1 MSVRLAIKVDV
12 DTDRGTREDTLPL
25 AQTLQEVG
33 CPATFLFSLGP
44 DNTGKAIRRIFRPG
58 FLKKIGRTNVAGNY
72 GLRTLLNG
80 TLLPAPMI
88 GQRNEGMLRKI
99 RALGFT
105 VGIHC
110 WDHFAWQDY
119 LARWDLP
126 RTQQELGN
134 AVREFERIFGEKPRV
149 AGTPGWQVTAH
160 SLRVYDE
167 LGLLYG
173 SDTRGPHP
181 FFPRWRDEPFTT
193 LQIPTTL
200 PTLDEL
206 LGRPEHPVERIVPR
220 YLELIK
226 EAPDDY
232 VHVLTIHSELEGR
245 RYLGLF
251 QKLVTEAKAAGVKF
265 VKLEEYA
272 ESLLRNRET
281 IPVCEVHERCIEGR
295 SGTLA
300 VQGAPVFCN

>member
-25 AQTLQEVG
+25 AQTLRDAG

-72 GLRTLLNG
+72 GLRTLMNG
-80 TLLPAPMI
+80 TLLPAPLI
-88 GQRNEGMLRKI
+88 GQRNEGMLRQI
-99 RALGFT
+99 RQMGFT

-126 RTQQELGN
+126 RTQQEFGR

-149 AGTPGWQVTAH
+149 AGAPGWQASAH
-160 SLRVYDE
+160 SLHVYDE
-167 LGLLYG
+167 FQLLYG

-181 FFPRWRDEPFTT
+181 FFPRWGSETFST

-206 LGRPEHPVERIVPR
+206 LGRPEYPLERIIPH
-220 YLELIK
+220 YIELIK
-226 EAPDDY
+226 DAPDEY

-245 RYLGLF
+245 RYLELF
-251 QKLVTEAKAAGVKF
+251 QEFVTATKAAKVEF
-265 VKLEEYA
+265 IKLEDYA
-272 ESLLRNRET
+272 EKLLSNRAA
-281 IPVCEVHERCIEGR
+281 IAICDVHERSIAGR

-300 VQGAPVFCN
+300 VQGAPVFCG